1 MSLLVT
7 LAALINQNDYNN
19 LPKTPLTNAAFDAA
33 LRLVFGFA
41 GAISVIIIVIA
52 GLKYVT
58 SQGNPQETAKAK
70 DTIIYAVIGLAVCF
84 LAFFIIGFVIEAV
97 A

>member
-1 MSLLVT
+1 MNLLTTV
-7 LAALINQNDYNN
+7 AAMITENDYNN
-19 LPKTPLTNAAFDAA
+19 LPKAQLNNGSFDSV
-33 LRLVFGFA
+33 LKLVFGFA

-84 LAFFIIGFVIEAV
+84 LAFFIIGFVVETV